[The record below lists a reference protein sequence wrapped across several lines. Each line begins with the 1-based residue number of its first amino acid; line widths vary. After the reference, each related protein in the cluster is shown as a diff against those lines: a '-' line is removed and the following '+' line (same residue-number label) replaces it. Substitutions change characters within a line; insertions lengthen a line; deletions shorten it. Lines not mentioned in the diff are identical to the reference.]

1 MDIRP
6 IHNEEDLTWALNEVA
21 HYFEHQP
28 VPGSHDADRFEV
40 LTTLIETYE
49 NKHWPMPDADPI
61 AILDYAIGEMGRS
74 QAELAELLGS
84 RSRASEVLARRR
96 LLTLDMI
103 RKISAAWDLPVEL
116 LAAPYELAKTKSKA
130 SPAKQKKKRQG
141 KAAPQ
146 GSRKTRAA

>member
-6 IHNEEDLTWALNEVA
+6 IHSEEDLTWALNEVA
-21 HYFEHQP
+21 HYFERQP
-28 VPGSHDADRFEV
+28 VPGSPDADRFEV

-49 NKHWPMPDADPI
+49 NKHWSMPDADPI

-84 RSRASEVLARRR
+84 RSRASEVLARHR

-103 RKISAAWDLPVEL
+103 RKISTAWNLPVEL
-116 LAAPYELAKTKSKA
+116 LAAPYELTSTKSKT
-130 SPAKQKKKRQG
+130 SSVKQKKKRQT

-146 GSRKTRAA
+146 RSRKTRAA